1 MKVSARALVIA
12 YDFPPHGAIGT
23 MRTLRLVRQ
32 LHAEGWTVTVLTGSP
47 RTYLPDT
54 PVEASLA
61 RLVPPDVRVIAV
73 RAFRPLSTIER
84 LIRGRT
90 RKGST
95 SEDRGNAGSSAT
107 GRRRPAWLTGLAR
120 VKDFIDGMLAIP
132 DNESGWIAPAALRG
146 LMQMVANGRPDVIYS
161 SAPPWS
167 GQTVAWI
174 LAALAGRPWVADF
187 RDPWARAPG
196 RDWRLPFRQRAV
208 ERIERRVVGRADG
221 ILFVTRANLDE
232 FAAFYGSAAARR
244 FHLVPNGCDPTEFET
259 LTPKPSPGKFVL
271 LHAGTFYGPRNP
283 LPILRGV
290 ASAVSRGALDPDTF
304 RLRLLGT
311 NSLALDLAAESR
323 RLGIEHIVE
332 IMPRASRAE
341 TLQQMMSASAL
352 LLVQTNTTVS
362 IPGKAYEYL
371 AARRPVLALSEE
383 GETAELVRASGLGVV
398 VRPDEP
404 IAAIEAALL
413 EIVAL
418 AGHPVSPAAPELF
431 DGRVH
436 AATTE
441 RLLVEFAR
449 CRRRRSGVVQPVE
462 GNRPVAATEES
473 RR

>member
-1 MKVSARALVIA
+1 
-12 YDFPPHGAIGT
+12 
-23 MRTLRLVRQ
+23 MRTLRLVRR
-32 LHAEGWTVTVLTGSP
+32 LHAQGWSVTVLTGSS
-47 RTYLPDT
+47 RTYLPET
-54 PVEASLA
+54 PVETSLT
-61 RLVPPDVRVIAV
+61 RLVPADVRVMAV
-73 RAFRPLSTIER
+73 RAFRPFYTVER
-84 LIRGRT
+84 AIRRHPRNGNSGGGSDGAESREIVVGRP
-90 RKGST
+90 R
-95 SEDRGNAGSSAT
+95 
-107 GRRRPAWLTGLAR
+107 WLTQLAR
-120 VKDFIDGMLAIP
+120 AKDLIDAVLTIP
-132 DNESGWIAPAALRG
+132 DKEAGWILPATLRG
-146 LMQMVANGRPDVIYS
+146 LLHMAASGRPDVIYS

-167 GQTVAWI
+167 GQAVAWI
-174 LAALAGRPWVADF
+174 LAALSGRPWVADF

-208 ERIERRVVGRADG
+208 ERIERQVVGRADAV
-221 ILFVTRANLDE
+221 LFVTRANLDE
-232 FAAFYGSAAARR
+232 FAALYGSAAARR

-259 LTPKPSPGKFVL
+259 LTPKPSPGTVVL

-462 GNRPVAATEES
+462 GNRPAAITEES

>member
-1 MKVSARALVIA
+1 M
-12 YDFPPHGAIGT
+12 
-23 MRTLRLVRQ
+23 
-32 LHAEGWTVTVLTGSP
+32 TVLTGSP

-61 RLVPPDVRVIAV
+61 GLVPPDVRVMAV

-84 LIRGRT
+84 AI
-90 RKGST
+90 
-95 SEDRGNAGSSAT
+95 
-107 GRRRPAWLTGLAR
+107 RRRPRKSPTSDNRGRGESPAAGGRRPRWLRPVAR

-146 LMQMVANGRPDVIYS
+146 LMHMVASGRPDVIYS

-167 GQTVAWI
+167 GQVIAWI
-174 LAALAGRPWVADF
+174 LAALSGRPWVADF
-187 RDPWARAPG
+187 RDPWARAPA

-208 ERIERRVVGRADG
+208 ERLEGKVVGRADAV
-221 ILFVTRANLDE
+221 LFVTRANLDE
-232 FAAFYGSAAARR
+232 FAAFYGPEAAQR

-259 LTPKPSPGKFVL
+259 LTPKPPAGMFIL
-271 LHAGTFYGPRNP
+271 LHAGSFYGPRNP
-283 LPILRGV
+283 IPILRGV
-290 ASAVSRGALDPDTF
+290 ASLVSRGALDPATF

-311 NSLALDLAAESR
+311 NSLAFDLPAESR
-323 RLGIEHIVE
+323 RLGIGHVVE

-341 TLQQMMSASAL
+341 TLQQMVSASAL

-383 GETAELVRASGLGVV
+383 GETAQLVRASGLGVV

-413 EIVAL
+413 QIVAI
-418 AGHPVSPAAPELF
+418 AGHPVPPAAPELF

-441 RLLVEFAR
+441 RLLLDFAHSG
-449 CRRRRSGVVQPVE
+449 RRPAAEAPAVTPS
-462 GNRPVAATEES
+462 RPAAITEES